1 MNGFIEFICKWW
13 PLLLCIL
20 LGIITDILW
29 ELELKKDKATSL
41 GRLPDDPDDVIDRL
55 EYKGRK
61 YVKMWPSGACFT
73 ESFYNRMR
81 PDNKK
86 EYENADNGE
95 SMKLYLGVNSDAT
108 EIYFQATFKK
118 IL

>member
-86 EYENADNGE
+86 EYENADNGVE
-95 SMKLYLGVNSDAT
+95 IVNRRT
-108 EIYFQATFKK
+108 KE
-118 IL
+118 